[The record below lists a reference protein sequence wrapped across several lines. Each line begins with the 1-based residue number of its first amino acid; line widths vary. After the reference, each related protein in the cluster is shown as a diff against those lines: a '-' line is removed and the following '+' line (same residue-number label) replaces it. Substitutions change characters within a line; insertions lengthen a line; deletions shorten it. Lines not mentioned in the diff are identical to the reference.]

1 MRRNLFAIKKS
12 THVNLNTKIN
22 WSNEMYDMIGALFG
36 IAIMG
41 FIMSPIILTIY
52 LLKVTNK
59 K

>member
-1 MRRNLFAIKKS
+1 
-12 THVNLNTKIN
+12 
-22 WSNEMYDMIGALFG
+22 MYDMIGALFG